1 MSESRSNDIRP
12 EDLQRISEAHAKLR
26 GEISKI
32 IVGQDEVIGQMLE
45 CIFSRGHALVV
56 GVPGLAKT
64 LLISTIAR
72 ALNLDFSRIQF
83 TPDLMP
89 SDITGTEVFQED
101 KTTGQRSLCF
111 IHGPIFANVVL
122 ADEINRT
129 PPKTQA
135 ALLEAMQEGQVT
147 AGGQVHALPSPFFV
161 LATQNPIEQE
171 GTYTLPEAQLDR
183 FMYQISIGYPTE
195 EEEFEI
201 VRRSSFKSDV
211 QIETVIGAD
220 EINQMQKLIRHAP
233 VADHVIR
240 YALRLVRATRS
251 PQPGE
256 ADVRP
261 EVVKDYVGWGAGPRA
276 SENLILAA
284 KAKAILSGH
293 THADIEHVKAAAL
306 PVLRHRVL
314 TNFNAEADQVGSDDI
329 VRRLIEAVEVADEDA
344 KSLKEVDR
352 LMG

>member
-1 MSESRSNDIRP
+1 MSDIKP
-12 EDLQRISEAHAKLR
+12 DDLTRISEAHTKLR
-26 GEISKI
+26 AEIGKI
-32 IVGQDEVIGQMLE
+32 VVGQEEVVEQMLE

-64 LLISTIAR
+64 LLISTISR
-72 ALNLDFSRIQF
+72 ALSLDFSRIQF

-101 KTTGQRSLCF
+101 KTTGQRSLMF

-147 AGGQVHALPSPFFV
+147 AGGQIHLLPSPFFV

-171 GTYTLPEAQLDR
+171 GTYSLPEAQLDR
-183 FMYQISIGYPTE
+183 FMYQIKIGYPTE
-195 EEEFEI
+195 QEELEI
-201 VRRSSFKSDV
+201 VRRSSSKAEV
-211 QIETVIGAD
+211 VINPVIGAD
-220 EINQMQKLIRHAP
+220 EIGTMQQLIRHAP

-240 YALRLVRATRS
+240 YALRLVRATRK
-251 PQPGE
+251 PKPGE
-256 ADVRP
+256 ADNRP
-261 EVVKDYVGWGAGPRA
+261 QVVQDYVGWGAGPRA
-276 SENLILAA
+276 SENLILSA
-284 KAKAILSGH
+284 KAKAILAGQ
-293 THADIEHVKAAAL
+293 THADIEHVRAAAL

-314 TNFNAEADQVGSDDI
+314 TNFNAEADQVTSDDVI
-329 VRRLIEAVEVADEDA
+329 RRLVEVVEVADEDPEN
-344 KSLKEVDR
+344 LKEVDR
-352 LMG
+352 LIG